1 LQRKQQAKILIKI
14 FDKRKVVKG
23 IPQEMEELARASIY
37 RAFFRIILPILTPT
51 VATIMILQFL
61 GTWNEFLLAYILFT
75 KETLR
80 TLPIGLVYFQGQY
93 ATDWGGVGAGHDY
106 CQLVNGYLIFILH
119 RSKWN
124 VLNG

>member
-1 LQRKQQAKILIKI
+1 
-14 FDKRKVVKG
+14 
-23 IPQEMEELARASIY
+23 MELRFTRLYPHHLAHPNPGSGNDHDSAV
-37 RAFFRIILPILTPT
+37 F
-51 VATIMILQFL
+51 
-61 GTWNEFLLAYILFT
+61 GTWNEFLLAYLLNT